1 MTLFIIMCSSIILYA
16 TKGIFSDTY
25 ITNDIRNSEDIY
37 FPRQDKDGIL
47 DNRRL
52 KDIYGKKIIEKTNI
66 PINAKQ
72 GTHLI
77 FNTNENTTVWNDNT
91 FTKVIS
97 SNLSPS
103 QERMF
108 NVGDHV
114 NIFAIVKSYQVV
126 CKDQFNYIDGA
137 IIKTSDVKPEEK
149 AIYINIISDKELRA
163 LTAKDKLTFKNNM
176 VTLQEIDVRLRKSL
190 MGDSK
195 IKLYEYGS
203 LYIKGFWDIH
213 YKDGTTR
220 HTNLF
225 SYPDYTDNEIID
237 VGKVS
242 HFDVYLNKDILY
254 E

>member
-1 MTLFIIMCSSIILYA
+1 MCSSIILYT

-47 DNRRL
+47 DNKRL
-52 KDIYGKKIIEKTNI
+52 KDIYGKEIIEKTNI

-77 FNTNENTTVWNDNT
+77 FNTNENTTVWDDNT

-126 CKDQFNYIDGA
+126 CKDQFNYIDGG

-149 AIYINIISDKELRA
+149 SIYINIISDKELRA